1 MVAGLTNNSRFLAGT
16 ETVSF
21 RVVDSATAFS
31 VEHVLCGELTWKQ
44 LQQFA
49 TLGIEGQALSI
60 ELDKA
65 DLDEVEAPRPIVGS
79 RIQRTATDDS
89 KWRVQAVVYDHVIGV
104 YRCICSE
111 IR

>member
-1 MVAGLTNNSRFLAGT
+1 MAFTNNSRFLTGT

-21 RVVDSATAFS
+21 YQVDSATVKS
-31 VEHVLCGELTWKQ
+31 VQYALCGELTWKQ

-49 TLGIEGQALSI
+49 TLGIEGQALNV

-65 DLDEVEAPRPIVGS
+65 QLDAVSAEKPIVGS
-79 RIQRTATDDS
+79 RIERTNTDES
-89 KWRVQAVVYDHVIGV
+89 KWRVQSVIYDHVIGV